1 MPDLV
6 TITPTPLALAGDV
19 ALPAIIEGAGEQAR
33 VRFVEF
39 FTANI
44 RNKNTRA
51 AYARAVGQFLSW
63 CEGRGLALDEIQ
75 PVVVAAYI
83 EQHPASVATVKQHLA
98 AIRMLFDWLVV
109 GQVVPVNPASSV
121 RGPRYVVEAGK
132 TPVLDADQARALLD
146 AIDTA
151 TISGL
156 RDRAIIGVML
166 FTFARVSAVVRLTV
180 EDYYPANKR
189 WKMRLHEKGGN

>member
-6 TITPTPLALAGDV
+6 TITRAPLAIAGDV
-19 ALPAIIEGAGEQAR
+19 ALPAIIDDAGEQAR

-44 RNKNTRA
+44 RNKNTRL

-63 CEGRGLALDEIQ
+63 CEAHGLALDQIQ

-121 RGPRYVVEAGK
+121 ETIQNNSSPNWGNRSVAG
-132 TPVLDADQARALLD
+132 AW
-146 AIDTA
+146 
-151 TISGL
+151 SGSSS
-156 RDRAIIGVML
+156 GVML
-166 FTFARVSAVVRLTV
+166 SSWDIT
-180 EDYYPANKR
+180 R
-189 WKMRLHEKGGN
+189 WSEV